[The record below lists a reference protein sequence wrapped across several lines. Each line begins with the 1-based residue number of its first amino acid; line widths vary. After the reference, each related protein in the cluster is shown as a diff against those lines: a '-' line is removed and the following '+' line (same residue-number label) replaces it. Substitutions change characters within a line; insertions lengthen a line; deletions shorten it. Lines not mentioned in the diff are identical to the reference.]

1 MNAADRPLPTWLK
14 WLCGVGGLILILAAL
29 WEVYRVVMP
38 LIETV
43 HAFRGPDGHKTPEKQ
58 WLTIFGVYAGKL
70 AGLLVALWLGLWLVR
85 KAMAK
90 NQGVVEN
97 AGEPLPIPAAVE
109 TAPLLVPATPVRTK
123 RWSSYNVLHLA
134 ADAKRLWQFDAK
146 GNGLVLGREHR
157 VPHTQPVPAKL
168 GAKNWTSLWQPKL
181 NIAWLPPENIF
192 FRVVELP
199 ASSMEETVSMVE
211 LQMEKLSPLPVAQM
225 VWTMHVLGTRT
236 AEAKGDAPPE
246 NLQTVVVVIVARA
259 AVEAFLGRLEQEG
272 FQADQL
278 EAPMLDQLEVISPK
292 EDGTWI
298 FPLTIGGQHAALVAW
313 WSGGA
318 LRNLSFVV
326 LPATGDRAAELKNQ
340 LTLLVMAG
348 EIEGWLTAQPK
359 WHVVADAANAGE
371 WEHLLRTALDE
382 PAKITAPPSPAELA
396 ARTAKRASAGSPAY
410 LLPAEFTARYRQR
423 FIDRLWLR
431 GLASAGALYAVFL
444 VVYFCAVAWLGY
456 RTHGVEVQ
464 VAQIS
469 NDYTNAIQ
477 LKARYSVL
485 KEREQLKYAALDS
498 WQAVAQALPEGL
510 SIQRF
515 SFANG
520 KRLLLSG
527 TCEATQIGLVTE
539 KDQFY
544 DGMRN
549 AQLNGQPV
557 FDQNPDTGEQLVY
570 RISGDKANWNFGLDL
585 LHSEGDSQ

>member
-1 MNAADRPLPTWLK
+1 
-14 WLCGVGGLILILAAL
+14 LA
-29 WEVYRVVMP
+29 
-38 LIETV
+38 
-43 HAFRGPDGHKTPEKQ
+43 
-58 WLTIFGVYAGKL
+58 
-70 AGLLVALWLGLWLVR
+70 R

-90 NQGVVEN
+90 NVGDVEAGGV
-97 AGEPLPIPAAVE
+97 PPPIPAPVE
-109 TAPLLVPATPVRTK
+109 TAPLSAAATPVRTK

-146 GNGLVLGREHR
+146 GSGLVLSREHR
-157 VPHTQPVPAKL
+157 VPPTQPVPAKI
-168 GAKNWTSLWQPKL
+168 GAKSWTSLWQPKL

-199 ASSMEETVSMVE
+199 LSSPEETVSMVE

-236 AEAKGDAPPE
+236 APAKGDAPPE
-246 NLQTVVVVIVARA
+246 HLQTVVVVIVARA
-259 AVEAFLGRLEQEG
+259 AVESFLGRLEQEG

-298 FPLTIGGQHAALVAW
+298 FPLTIGGQYAALVAW
-313 WSGGA
+313 WSGAA

-326 LPATGDRAAELKNQ
+326 LPAAGDRAAELKNQ

-371 WEHLLRTALDE
+371 WEHLLRAALDE
-382 PAKITAPPSPAELA
+382 PAKVTAPPSPAELA

-410 LLPAEFTARYRQR
+410 LLPPEFTARYHQQ

-431 GLASAGALYAVFL
+431 GLAAAGALYAVFL
-444 VVYFCAVAWLGY
+444 VVYFCAVGWLGY
-456 RTHGVEVQ
+456 RTHGVEAQ

-477 LKARYSVL
+477 LKARYTVL

-510 SIQRF
+510 AIQRF

-520 KRLLLSG
+520 KRLSLSG
-527 TCEATQIGLVTE
+527 TCPADQIGLVIE
-539 KDQFY
+539 PNQFY
-544 DGMRN
+544 DGMRKT
-549 AQLNGQPV
+549 QLNGQPV
-557 FDQNPDTGEQLVY
+557 FDQNPDSGEQLVY
-570 RISGDKANWNFGLDL
+570 RITADKANWNFGLDL
-585 LHSEGDSQ
+585 LHSEGGAQ

>member
-1 MNAADRPLPTWLK
+1 MKAADRPLPTWLK
-14 WLCGVGGLILILAAL
+14 WVCGLAGLILILAAL
-29 WEVYRVVMP
+29 GAAYFVAKP
-38 LIETV
+38 LIA
-43 HAFRGPDGHKTPEKQ
+43 AFHLFLGPQGHKTSEHQ
-58 WLTIFGVYAGKL
+58 WMVIFGVYAGKL
-70 AGLLVALWLGLWLVR
+70 AGLIVALWLGLWLTR

-90 NQGVVEN
+90 SAVEGTT
-97 AGEPLPIPAAVE
+97 ASEPPPLAAVE
-109 TAPLLVPATPVRTK
+109 TAVMPAPPAPMRTR

-146 GNGLVLGREHR
+146 GSGLVLSREQR
-157 VPHTQPVPAKL
+157 VPHTQPVPAKF
-168 GAKNWTSLWQPKL
+168 GAKNWASLWQPKL

-199 ASSMEETVSMVE
+199 MSSAEETASMVE
-211 LQMEKLSPLPVAQM
+211 LQLEKLSPLPVAQV
-225 VWTMHVLGTRT
+225 VWTMHVLGTRI

-278 EAPMLDQLEVISPK
+278 EAPMLDQLEAISPK

-313 WSGGA
+313 WSGGT
-318 LRNLSFVV
+318 LRNLSFVL
-326 LPATGDRAAELKNQ
+326 LPAAGDRAVELKNQ

-348 EIEGWLTAQPK
+348 EVEGWLTTQPK

-371 WEHLLRTALDE
+371 WEHLLRAALDE
-382 PAKITAPPSPAELA
+382 PAKITAPPTSAELA
-396 ARTAKRASAGSPAY
+396 ARTAKRASAGSRAY
-410 LLPAEFTARYRQR
+410 LLPAEFTARYHQQ
-423 FIDRLWLR
+423 FVDRLWLR
-431 GLASAGALYAVFL
+431 GLACAGVLYAVFL
-444 VVYFCAVAWLGY
+444 VFYFCAVAWLGY
-456 RTHGVEVQ
+456 RTHGVEDQ

-469 NDYTNAIQ
+469 GDYTNAIQ

-498 WQAVAQALPEGL
+498 WQAVAQALPAGL

-520 KRLLLSG
+520 KRLSLSG
-527 TCEATQIGLVTE
+527 ACPASQIGLVTE
-539 KDQFY
+539 KDEFY

-549 AQLNGQPV
+549 AQLNGQPI
-557 FDQNPDTGEQLVY
+557 FDQNPDTGDQLVY
-570 RISGDKANWNFGLDL
+570 RITGDNANWNFGLTL